1 MYSLKWSAFIFI
13 LQLWAIS
20 VQGQDKD
27 SLMLRLSFG
36 DEISVSIDC
45 PAAVMQ
51 KKRKPLILILYALPN
66 GSNIAQTMGRRMTGD
81 LDWKFDI
88 QHIRAQTEFIR
99 KADKSHRYAIA
110 YLENRYLSWPHW
122 KARHADHAK
131 IVLALVDSL
140 RHFFRPDSCVVFL
153 NGHSGGGRFIFSYLD
168 AVKNIPS
175 YIKRISFLDSDYGY
189 EDVYLAQFTQ
199 WLREVKDA
207 HLNVF
212 AYNDSVALYNG
223 KPFVSDTG
231 GTWYRS
237 HQLLYGL
244 SDSFSISRTRN
255 DSLVYYQTADKR
267 VQFFFKTNP
276 DRIIYHTIQVER
288 NGFIHSI
295 FCGTRY
301 SNKGYSYFGERA
313 YNRYIR

>member
-1 MYSLKWSAFIFI
+1 MNRILSVFI
-13 LQLWAIS
+13 LQIWSL
-20 VQGQDKD
+20 VTYGQFRD
-27 SLMLRLSFG
+27 SALIWLSFG
-36 DEISVSIDC
+36 DEINVNIDC
-45 PAAVMQ
+45 PEQATHMQ
-51 KKRKPLILILYALPN
+51 KKPLILILYALPN
-66 GSNIAQTMGRRMTGD
+66 GSNTEQTMGRKMSGN

-99 KADKSHRYAIA
+99 KADKSHRYAVA

-140 RHFFRPDSCVVFL
+140 RHFFRSDSCVVFL

-168 AVKNIPS
+168 AVKDIPS

-189 EDVYLAQFTQ
+189 EDVYLGQISR

-223 KPFVSDTG
+223 KPFVSATG

-237 HQLLYGL
+237 HQMLYGL
-244 SDSFSISRTRN
+244 SDSFLISRIRN
-255 DSLVYYQTADKR
+255 DSLIYYQTADKK

-276 DRIIYHTIQVER
+276 GRIIYHTIQVVR

-301 SNKGYSYFGERA
+301 SNKGYRYFGERA
-313 YNRYIR
+313 FDRYIR